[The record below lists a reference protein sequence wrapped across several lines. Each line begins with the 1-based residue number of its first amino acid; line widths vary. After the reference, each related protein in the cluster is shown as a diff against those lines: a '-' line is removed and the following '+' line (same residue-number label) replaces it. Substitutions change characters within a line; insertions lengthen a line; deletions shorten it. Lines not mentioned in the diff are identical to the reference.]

1 MIDLIGELVI
11 SSAGVNLRALQTAQS
26 ALLEATGEMM
36 RLVEEVRDSAL
47 QLRMVPIGT
56 TFGRFQRV
64 VRDVS
69 KELGKDINLAIT
81 GGETEVDKSVVEKI
95 GDPLMHLVRNAMDH
109 GIEPAEVRLQNG
121 KPGQGTLRL
130 NAYHESGTIAI
141 EVSDDGGGLNRERI
155 LAKAV
160 EKGMVR
166 PMPS

>member
-1 MIDLIGELVI
+1 
-11 SSAGVNLRALQTAQS
+11 
-26 ALLEATGEMM
+26 
-36 RLVEEVRDSAL
+36 
-47 QLRMVPIGT
+47 
-56 TFGRFQRV
+56 
-64 VRDVS
+64 
-69 KELGKDINLAIT
+69 
-81 GGETEVDKSVVEKI
+81 
-95 GDPLMHLVRNAMDH
+95 MHLVRNAMDH

-160 EKGMVR
+160 EKAWCR